1 MKLKNVED
9 LDGTEIAAVDVCG
22 NSNMVIIPK
31 GTKLKKE
38 YVNGLIGLDIHSIFI
53 EESSETLSKMDP
65 ESNGQI
71 LPLEVIDY
79 YIRYL
84 QKIIEDNGEEVKKAP
99 IFKFDLLAEKM
110 IHYCRTHRNQKIL
123 IDFNREADIY
133 EHTIYVT
140 LLVVQIAIQFCVP
153 TVILYQMVISCLIHD
168 LGLLK
173 LGNLDNEKMN
183 NIESLYPEVFQTHP
197 EEMYQE
203 LHQNRWIGEM
213 GGQMVRYHH
222 CDGATMKKHFN
233 ATKLPVECGI
243 IYVSDF
249 FDRSVCGIETGK
261 KDRKEIKEI
270 LQNDVGTCYDKKVV
284 NILYERIAYED

>member
-1 MKLKNVED
+1 MKLKKVED

-22 NSNMVIIPK
+22 NSNMIIIPK
-31 GTKLKKE
+31 KTKLKKE
-38 YVNGLIGLDIHSIFI
+38 YVSGLLGLDITSIFV
-53 EESSETLSKMDP
+53 EENTEMLIKMDP

-79 YIRYL
+79 YICLL
-84 QKIIEDNGEEVKKAP
+84 QKIIEENGEKVKKAP
-99 IFKFDLLAEKM
+99 IIKFDLLAEKM
-110 IHYCRTHRNQKIL
+110 IHYCRKHRNQKIFV
-123 IDFNREADIY
+123 DFNREADIY

-140 LLVVQIAIQFCVP
+140 LLVVQIAIQCCIP

-168 LGLLK
+168 LGLLA
-173 LGNLDNEKMN
+173 LGTTESEKMKK
-183 NIESLYPEVFQTHP
+183 IETLYPDVFQSHS

-203 LHQNRWIGEM
+203 IHNNRWIGEM
-213 GGQMVRYHH
+213 GAQMVRYHH
-222 CDGATMKKHFN
+222 CDIHTVKEHFELK
-233 ATKLPVECGI
+233 KLPIECGI
-243 IYVSDF
+243 MYVSDF

-270 LQNDVGTCYDKKVV
+270 LQNDIGTCYDKKVV